1 MVFFTKPIYN
11 LDFCNLLELWDS
23 YKSQMALVFQML
35 KLQQENKIPAEVT
48 AEQMNRIE
56 LNRAALGV
64 STVRP

>member
-11 LDFCNLLELWDS
+11 QDFYNLLELWDS
-23 YKSQMALVFQML
+23 YKSQMALVIQML

>member
-11 LDFCNLLELWDS
+11 QDFYNLLELWDS
-23 YKSQMALVFQML
+23 YKSQMALVIQL

>member
-11 LDFCNLLELWDS
+11 QDFYNLLELWDS
-23 YKSQMALVFQML
+23 YKSQMALVIQML
-35 KLQQENKIPAEVT
+35 NLQQENKIPAEVT

-64 STVRP
+64 NTVRP